1 MSLNR
6 YEWLMRT
13 ITFHDHST
21 VRTDFLDD
29 SLGYTRLFLTE
40 FQNNARKYDHHAEFA
55 AID

>member
-40 FQNNARKYDHHAEFA
+40 FQNNARKYDHHAEFV